1 MRLLSEIMNKE
12 EKTKNDVEWEKIFER
27 YDILSHIYNEG
38 AFLISADQIKE
49 YREPRLM
56 VKFDHKIN
64 LPEPF
69 RKNNLAIL
77 PVSRKKYIISGFE
90 AYHKFEKVDKTVVQ
104 AKIPA
109 EIQSLNI
116 NSISSETIALNCAFD
131 SGILSDFL
139 EEEILY
145 PTVSGRM
152 GTGEFGFTIQD
163 KRISEAVEINVKN
176 SQMEIDAAY
185 EGIGSLT
192 LIEAKRDVSED
203 FLVRR

>member
-69 RKNNLAIL
+69 RKIILRFCLFQGKNILFLALRHITNL
-77 PVSRKKYIISGFE
+77 KK
-90 AYHKFEKVDKTVVQ
+90 
-104 AKIPA
+104 
-109 EIQSLNI
+109 
-116 NSISSETIALNCAFD
+116 
-131 SGILSDFL
+131 
-139 EEEILY
+139 
-145 PTVSGRM
+145 
-152 GTGEFGFTIQD
+152 
-163 KRISEAVEINVKN
+163 
-176 SQMEIDAAY
+176 
-185 EGIGSLT
+185 
-192 LIEAKRDVSED
+192 
-203 FLVRR
+203 

>member
-90 AYHKFEKVDKTVVQ
+90 AYHKFEKVDKTG
-104 AKIPA
+104 
-109 EIQSLNI
+109 S
-116 NSISSETIALNCAFD
+116 
-131 SGILSDFL
+131 
-139 EEEILY
+139 
-145 PTVSGRM
+145 
-152 GTGEFGFTIQD
+152 TGENTSGDT
-163 KRISEAVEINVKN
+163 KLEYK
-176 SQMEIDAAY
+176 
-185 EGIGSLT
+185 
-192 LIEAKRDVSED
+192 
-203 FLVRR
+203 